1 MEIIPSKIQVKSLT
15 HNDIVNLLCTAI
27 TDGSQYLYLRNPRR
41 HYETYCK
48 VDPEDTLEDRCAKVL
63 LSGGKIR
70 ITDYD
75 ADGVGYAGNDVPFKV
90 GGDDE
95 VTYTV
100 GLDNILS
107 GLENATNG
115 DFIPSG
121 GDDAEERRTLREA
134 FDELAKGGDG
144 CLDYTAA
151 DMLMQVILFGE
162 VIYG

>member
-15 HNDIVNLLCTAI
+15 HDDIVNLLCTAI
-27 TDGSQYLYLRNPRR
+27 TNGGPGLYLRNPRR

-107 GLENATNG
+107 GLENAANG

-121 GDDAEERRTLREA
+121 GDDAEERRILREA

-162 VIYG
+162 VIYC

>member
-1 MEIIPSKIQVKSLT
+1 MEIIPSKFKVKGLT
-15 HNDIVNLLCTAI
+15 HDDIVNLLCTAI
-27 TDGSQYLYLRNPRR
+27 TDGSQYLYLHNPRR

-48 VDPEDTLEDRCAKVL
+48 VDPEDTIEDRCAKVL

-70 ITDYD
+70 ITDFD
-75 ADGVGYAGNDVPFKV
+75 ADGAGYAGGDVPFKV
-90 GGDDE
+90 GGDGR

-100 GLDNILS
+100 GLENILS
-107 GLENATNG
+107 GLENAANG

-121 GDDAEERRTLREA
+121 GDVAEERRTLREA
-134 FDELAKGGDG
+134 FDELAKGDDG
-144 CLDYTAA
+144 SLDYTAA

>member
-15 HNDIVNLLCTAI
+15 QQDLVDLLCTAI
-27 TDGSQYLYLRNPRR
+27 TDCSQYLYLHNPKR
-41 HYETYCK
+41 HYDTYCK
-48 VDPEDTLEDRCAKVL
+48 VDPDDTLEDRCAKVL

-90 GGDDE
+90 GGDGK

-107 GLENATNG
+107 GLENAANG
-115 DFIPSG
+115 DFIPCG
-121 GDDAEERRTLREA
+121 IDNEKEAVREA
-134 FDELAKGGDG
+134 FDDLAYGDVG
-144 CLDYTAA
+144 ALDYPEA
-151 DMLMQVILFGE
+151 DMLMQIILFGE